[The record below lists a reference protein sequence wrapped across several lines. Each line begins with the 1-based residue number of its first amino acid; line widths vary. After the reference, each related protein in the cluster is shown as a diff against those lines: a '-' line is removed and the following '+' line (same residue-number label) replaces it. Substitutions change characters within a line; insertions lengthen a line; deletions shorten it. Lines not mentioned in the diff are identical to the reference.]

1 MLIIFNLT
9 DKLLYCDDHSSLSS
23 TSAVQYEFHIY
34 LLSLNQKLNIF
45 LKYINYIYSSS
56 FLSDLI

>member
-45 LKYINYIYSSS
+45 LKYKNYIYSSS